1 MVNAKVEQM
10 RHALFILINI
20 IRGSSK
26 EHGKANGQKLRSKN
40 VHNNRWKKVKLPA
53 HRAGLPGKE
62 PIVTLHPLYPPTRRG
77 LRDVLPVSPVQ
88 VSPMGEEI

>member
-26 EHGKANGQKLRSKN
+26 EHGNANGQKLRSKN
-40 VHNNRWKKVKLPA
+40 MHNNRWKEVKLPA
-53 HRAGLPGKE
+53 YKTGLAGCAPGQPCPSKS
-62 PIVTLHPLYPPTRRG
+62 HG
-77 LRDVLPVSPVQ
+77 
-88 VSPMGEEI
+88 